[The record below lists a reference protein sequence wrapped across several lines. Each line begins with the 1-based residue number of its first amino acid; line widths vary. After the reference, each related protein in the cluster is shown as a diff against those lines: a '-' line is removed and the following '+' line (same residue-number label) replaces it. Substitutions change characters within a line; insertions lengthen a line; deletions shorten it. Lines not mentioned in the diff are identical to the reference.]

1 MVAEVTTYHAQ
12 VDRDGSV
19 WRVRVPEVQRTTQ
32 ARNLREVEAMARD
45 LIAIMDDIPADSFS
59 LEVAIT
65 LPAEVQEE
73 LDRSAALR
81 QEAARSQAAAA
92 AAARRAARRLRDQ
105 GLPLQDVGPGA
116 RGVIPAGQAA
126 HRRSRPARQ
135 LTADT
140 PDKPPREAT
149 KTRRPSTPPHPAQRL
164 ELLPVHR
171 VAGNPD
177 ARGPAQPIAASH
189 SDSHQRQQPGHNR
202 PCPQREAAG
211 RHPAGHCPEPASN
224 RLIVPDTEEATS
236 SNLVPPTKFLL
247 VKPIVS
253 TKYAIAKVI
262 AN

>member
-105 GLPLQDVGPGA
+105 GLPLQDVGPGVSFQRA
-116 RGVIPAGQAA
+116 K
-126 HRRSRPARQ
+126 Q
-135 LTADT
+135 LIDEAD
-140 PDKPPREAT
+140 
-149 KTRRPSTPPHPAQRL
+149 QL
-164 ELLPVHR
+164 
-171 VAGNPD
+171 
-177 ARGPAQPIAASH
+177 AS
-189 SDSHQRQQPGHNR
+189 
-202 PCPQREAAG
+202 
-211 RHPAGHCPEPASN
+211 
-224 RLIVPDTEEATS
+224 
-236 SNLVPPTKFLL
+236 
-247 VKPIVS
+247 
-253 TKYAIAKVI
+253 
-262 AN
+262 